1 MKKEQTKETKKKTS
15 KALEISGEK
24 LQKMIDDFSAKLPEG
39 SQCLIM
45 VNIEKGIALKM
56 SGKRETITKMILI
69 AAEHL
74 DSMQLRIAF
83 TVRLDTNFNILI
95 L

>member
-15 KALEISGEK
+15 KALEIKK

-45 VNIEKGIALKM
+45 VHIEEGIALKM
-56 SGKRETITKMILI
+56 SGKEETIKKMILI
-69 AAEHL
+69 AAEQL
-74 DSMQLRIAF
+74 DSM
-83 TVRLDTNFNILI
+83 
-95 L
+95 

>member
-45 VNIEKGIALKM
+45 VNIEECIALNM
-56 SGKRETITKMILI
+56 SGGRETITKMILI

-74 DSMQLRIAF
+74 DSM
-83 TVRLDTNFNILI
+83 
-95 L
+95 